1 MTKVEFEGT
10 TDTNKEILYGVFEI
24 QDTESSFFTRF
35 TVKELLASL
44 NVSQKE
50 KFIKRITLELSM
62 SDVK

>member
-44 NVSQKE
+44 SISQKE
-50 KFIKRITLELSM
+50 KLIKRITLELSM
-62 SDVK
+62 SDKK